1 MSSSQSEPGLPPA
14 IDQHQNK
21 KVTTI
26 IIYPTVT
33 PETIII
39 PMVSCILG
47 FPLLALMVICCLRR
61 RAKLARDRDRR
72 RNLGFAR
79 ACTSDQ
85 GVISLARFSP
95 MHKIGVYLAAG
106 ANANCGGPMPSPLSS
121 GGRGHPLRSESRSY
135 ASYDLD
141 PVMEERSDMESS
153 CTGGISG
160 AVPTGGGGVCGVII
174 ADDDDVAVGGGGA
187 VEALVCPD
195 S

>member
-1 MSSSQSEPGLPPA
+1 MSISQSDPGLPV
-14 IDQHQNK
+14 IDQQNK
-21 KVTTI
+21 KFTTI

-33 PETIII
+33 PEKIII

-47 FPLLALMVICCLRR
+47 FPLVVLMVICCLRR

-106 ANANCGGPMPSPLSS
+106 ASANSMSSTGSS
-121 GGRGHPLRSESRSY
+121 GNGMGRTHPLRSESRSY
-135 ASYDLD
+135 ASCDLD
-141 PVMEERSDMESS
+141 PVAEERSEMETS
-153 CTGGISG
+153 CSG
-160 AVPTGGGGVCGVII
+160 AV
-174 ADDDDVAVGGGGA
+174 DV
-187 VEALVCPD
+187 LVCPD

>member
-1 MSSSQSEPGLPPA
+1 MSTSQSDPGLPAA
-14 IDQHQNK
+14 IDQQNK
-21 KVTTI
+21 KFTTI

-33 PETIII
+33 PEKIII

-106 ANANCGGPMPSPLSS
+106 TTANCGG
-121 GGRGHPLRSESRSY
+121 RNHPLRSESRSY
-135 ASYDLD
+135 ASCDLD
-141 PVMEERSDMESS
+141 PVMEERSEMDSS
-153 CTGGISG
+153 CTVAGIGGMAAESDVT
-160 AVPTGGGGVCGVII
+160 AECGS
-174 ADDDDVAVGGGGA
+174 GGGA